1 MGSGVTSDRIESPA
15 KVRTSRS
22 AIAQGNPAAGH
33 GRNYANRVNYRV
45 SPPNCGFFNMARK
58 TVSRMEKRLEAEAAE
73 ATEEAPKKKK
83 KKAKRKKK
91 AAADVRMK
99 LFWGVFSP
107 SMKRVALF
115 DFNQKKQAQKR
126 CDELTA
132 KGKGDHFIQK
142 VKDKVEEA

>member
-1 MGSGVTSDRIESPA
+1 
-15 KVRTSRS
+15 
-22 AIAQGNPAAGH
+22 
-33 GRNYANRVNYRV
+33 
-45 SPPNCGFFNMARK
+45 MARK

-73 ATEEAPKKKK
+73 AAEAESPTKKKKK
-83 KKAKRKKK
+83 KKASKRKKK
-91 AAADVRMK
+91 AAAVARLK

-115 DFNQKKQAQKR
+115 DFNQKKQAQKK

-142 VKDKVEEA
+142 VKDTIDEE